1 MAQKQTTYILQACLL
16 LCLAVPAAP
25 VLESWHYR
33 AVRARSVEDC
43 TAECDEDDKCRTW
56 IYNVDTRECRLNE
69 YIHTAKNIHVARDT
83 GIIYVSGVKHG
94 KKRLRVRK
102 ATRSLSRKHQKGTM
116 QRVGAII

>member
-1 MAQKQTTYILQACLL
+1 MEVKLSTNMRLAGLMLY
-16 LCLAVPAAP
+16 LAVPAAP

-94 KKRLRVRK
+94 KKRLRVCK
-102 ATRSLSRKHQKGTM
+102 ARCLT
-116 QRVGAII
+116 I